1 MFSQTISQLTP
12 CLYLNFGIKEGCSH
26 LEELLKKAYIKVNY
40 FVFSE
45 NGCPGCMKRTNAF
58 YQKNHKH
65 NVYIMSKLFH
75 EKYNNFFHENVLI
88 DSSGKINRLKYH
100 GGNIGIIQVAQ
111 QQVYNIIYVEAST
124 IDSIYNKLN

>member
-1 MFSQTISQLTP
+1 LGCNTAKDNAYQKETKIFSN
-12 CLYLNFGIKEGCSH
+12 Y
-26 LEELLKKAYIKVNY
+26 LEEKFHEALAKDSVNY

-45 NGCPGCMKRTNAF
+45 NGCPGCMKRANAF

-65 NVYIMSKLFH
+65 NVYIMSKQFH
-75 EKYNNFFHENVLI
+75 EKYFNFFHENILI

-100 GGNIGIIQVAQ
+100 GGNIGIIQVAH